1 MSPSREP
8 QDRPEV
14 GLDCSFGLYFP
25 AREVGPVLLEIARL
39 AEGPTAQHTNLV
51 LPDGSMVTVPFG
63 SWFGDGK
70 TLPLLPVSRVRL
82 DVSLRFPPAGEG
94 PGREPEGPVAI
105 RLWVYMGHQH
115 AGFVFFPPGPRTG
128 RLLVESVSIHR
139 TLAGLLERHQ
149 GIVGMLDDI
158 DQDTSYLL
166 PDLRRRIDL
175 PDLTPYYDANQG
187 IDVDPWLEA
196 LLRQEA
202 RATLPP
208 CVPPPQKEEDL
219 TDDAMRALESM
230 LGSSREPVPARYQRT
245 FEERPFDVCDFC
257 GTPLLVPGKR
267 YTVIKL
273 YAGGELS
280 QEMVL
285 CSGCSQELRKGYSAE
300 SEEAI
305 AQIFAQVPV
314 ARRAQMAAVAGDH
327 QSAGDSSDRI
337 EKLAGRCVLCDLPRE
352 EAKTHVEYALCEA
365 NEIVY
370 SFYPFTVCEECIVRI
385 YDALSKKTKDAERR
399 FYDDHFGFPP
409 PGAPSLERVPDRL
422 PVWVS
427 L

>member
-1 MSPSREP
+1 VSPSREP
-8 QDRPEV
+8 QDRPLV

-25 AREVGPVLLEIARL
+25 AEKVGPVLLEIARL
-39 AEGPTAQHTNLV
+39 AAGPAGRRTNLV
-51 LPDGSMVTVPFG
+51 LPDGCMVTVPFS
-63 SWFGDGK
+63 SWLGEGK
-70 TLPLLPVSRVRL
+70 TIPLLPVSRVRL
-82 DVSLRFPPAGEG
+82 DVSLRFPPAAED
-94 PGREPEGPVAI
+94 PDNKPVGPVAI
-105 RLWVYMGHQH
+105 RLWVYMGHEH

-128 RLLVESVSIHR
+128 RLLVESDSIHR
-139 TLAGLLERHQ
+139 TLARLLERHG

-158 DQDTSYLL
+158 DHDTSYLL

-175 PDLTPYYDANQG
+175 PELTPYYDANQG

-196 LLRQEA
+196 LLRPEA
-202 RATLPP
+202 HPTLPP
-208 CVPPPQKEEDL
+208 CVPPPEKVDDL
-219 TDDAMRALESM
+219 TDEAMRTLETM

-245 FEERPFDVCDFC
+245 FEERPFDTCDFC
-257 GTPLLVPGKR
+257 GAPLLVPGRR

-273 YAGGELS
+273 YSAGELR
-280 QEMVL
+280 QEMAL
-285 CSGCSQELRKGYSAE
+285 CSGCGRELRKGYSAE
-300 SEEAI
+300 SEEAM

-314 ARRAQMAAVAGDH
+314 ARRAMVAADEGA
-327 QSAGDSSDRI
+327 DRM

-370 SFYPFTVCEECIVRI
+370 SFHPFAVCDDCIVRI
-385 YDALSKKTKDAERR
+385 YDALSQKTKDAERR

-409 PGAPSLERVPDRL
+409 PGTPSLERVPERL
-422 PVWVS
+422 PVWVP